1 MTKANTIKRFIAT
14 KIIFLSLMG
23 TAAIDSYKTTE
34 RPASYNASPT
44 LNQIVKSEPTSK
56 YSFPTQEELIQ
67 QIEPTKEAKERLE
80 SWKVATCFPI
90 WYKTGDLGYAE
101 SVDAYDIPIDWVMSH
116 TVKEGDTID
125 KYWEMEGQE
134 PTLKDLKQRIILT
147 INLPALYPKG
157 FPKKFNLSQDDIILP
172 KGKKINFADL
182 NHDGRVFGEP
192 GEYVPLEDALK
203 ITGLKD
209 NYGELI
215 RNGTN
220 RR

>member
-1 MTKANTIKRFIAT
+1 MIKANAIKRAIAG
-14 KIIFLSLMG
+14 KVIFFALAG
-23 TAAIDSYKTTE
+23 TVAIDTGKTIN
-34 RPASYNASPT
+34 PASYNASPT

-56 YSFPTQEELIQ
+56 YSLPTQEELIQ
-67 QIEPTKEAKERLE
+67 QIEPTKEAQEKLNSYTAR
-80 SWKVATCFPI
+80 TDFPI
-90 WYKTGDLGYAE
+90 WYKLGELGYADSIE
-101 SVDAYDIPIDWVMSH
+101 AYNIPMNWIMSRTVQEEDTVDKW
-116 TVKEGDTID
+116 
-125 KYWEMEGQE
+125 WEMEGQE

-182 NHDGRVFGEP
+182 NHDGRVLGEP
-192 GEYVPLEDALK
+192 GEYVPLEEVKK

-215 RNGTN
+215 RNGTD